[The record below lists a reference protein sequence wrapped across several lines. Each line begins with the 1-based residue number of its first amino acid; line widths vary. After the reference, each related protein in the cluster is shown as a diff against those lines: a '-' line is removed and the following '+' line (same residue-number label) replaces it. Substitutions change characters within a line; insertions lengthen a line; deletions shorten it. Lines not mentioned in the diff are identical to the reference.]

1 MSDRAAQFQVQG
13 QSQGP
18 PYNQPSLFGDAHSLG
33 YEAGPVYD
41 EMVTGTGRLRPHWQ
55 TFRDAHGPFDPDAM
69 AARWDVARRL
79 LFQHGVTYTA
89 YADPSGVDRPWP
101 LDPIPFLLPHAEWLA
116 IEAGLIQRARL
127 LELALR
133 DLYGPQTLIA
143 RGVLPPALLHAD
155 PGFLRPCHGLPVPG
169 GRRLVF
175 LGFDLVRG
183 PDGVWRVLAS
193 RTQAPGGAG
202 YALENRV
209 VLGRTLPDAFRHCNA
224 HRLAPFFEAFHR
236 TLAALAPAP
245 ADGREPRVVIITP
258 GPFNEAYF
266 EHAFLAR
273 YLGLTLVEGAD
284 LAVRDRTVYL
294 KTLSGLERVDVILR
308 RVDDA
313 WCDPLELRP
322 DSALGVPGL
331 LEAIRAGTVAVA
343 NAPGTGLTD
352 SPALIPFMP
361 ALAAALLGGDLL
373 LPDVPTLWAGRP
385 DDRAALVQRIGQLVV
400 RAAFSALGGKQRFG
414 PDLPASLRAELVDKV
429 RARPEAWAAQ
439 DIPRLS
445 TAPVW
450 RDGRLEPKPIV
461 LRVFLAAAPD
471 GADGWIA
478 MPGGLAR
485 VSADPRYPAV
495 SLQDEAGAKDT
506 WVVRQTPD
514 RRSVQIQ
521 VQSSG
526 APAADTA
533 APSTGRSGDL
543 PSRAA
548 DHFYW
553 VGRYAERAELAL
565 RILRAANA
573 RVVDDSRPG
582 AAEELVPL
590 LRLMGWIGLVPAQFA
605 SLPSDHAP
613 RGMRQALEIAA
624 FDPANPFSLRSG
636 IERLRRSAGGVRD
649 RLTGDIWRVVSLL
662 ERQATALVRPDPATL
677 AVRFDELATTL
688 AALSGLEHDA
698 MGRSH
703 GWRFLVLGRRIE
715 RAVGIVA
722 MLRGTGL
729 AQGGGADRPALEVI
743 LELIVARMAYRDRH
757 GSSVRRGPALAL
769 LLTDLEHPRSLAFQ
783 LDVIATKLG
792 NLPKPPA
799 VTAESPAAEAA
810 DLVRE
815 ARALVEALNPADSLA
830 VAALMER
837 LDSLLPEA
845 SNRLGQAWF
854 SHAYAQAT

>member
-1 MSDRAAQFQVQG
+1 MPDRAAQFQG
-13 QSQGP
+13 QFQAQS
-18 PYNQPSLFGDAHSLG
+18 QPSLFGDAHALG

-55 TFRDAHGPFDPDAM
+55 TFRETHGPFDPDAM
-69 AARWDVARRL
+69 ATRWDVARRL

-89 YADPSGVDRPWP
+89 YADPAGVDRPWP
-101 LDPIPFLLPHAEWLA
+101 LDPIPFLLPHEEWRA

-127 LELALR
+127 LELTLA
-133 DLYGPQTLIA
+133 DLYGPQRLIA
-143 RGVLPPALLHAD
+143 DGIVPPALIQAD

-209 VLGRTLPDAFRHCNA
+209 VLARMLPDAFRNCNA
-224 HRLAPFFEAFHR
+224 ERLAPFFEAFHR
-236 TLAALAPAP
+236 TLSAIAPGAE
-245 ADGREPRVVIITP
+245 DGREPRVVILTP
-258 GPFNEAYF
+258 GPYNEAYF

-284 LAVRDRTVYL
+284 LAVRDRTVFL

-352 SPALIPFMP
+352 SPALVPFMP
-361 ALAAALLGGDLL
+361 ALAQRLLGEDLA
-373 LPDVPTLWAGRP
+373 LPDVPTLWAGRAE
-385 DDRAALVQRIGQLVV
+385 DRGALLERLGQLVI
-400 RAAFSALGGKQRFG
+400 RPAFSALGGKQRFG
-414 PDLPASLRAELVDKV
+414 PDLPLSERQALATRIQAQ
-429 RARPEAWAAQ
+429 PEAWAAQ
-439 DIPRLS
+439 DVPRLS

-450 RDGRLEPKPIV
+450 RDGRPEPKPLV
-461 LRVFLAAAPD
+461 LRVFLAASPEP
-471 GADGWIA
+471 GGGWIV

-485 VSADPRYPAV
+485 VSADARYPAV

-514 RRSVQIQ
+514 RRAVQT
-521 VQSSG
+521 QS
-526 APAADTA
+526 AEPAVRDTA
-533 APSTGRSGDL
+533 TAANGRAGDL

-548 DHFYW
+548 DHLYW
-553 VGRYAERAELAL
+553 VGRYAERAEQGL

-590 LRLMGWIGLVPAQFA
+590 LRLMGWLGMVPTQFA
-605 SLPSDHAP
+605 TLPADHAP

-624 FDPANPFSLRSG
+624 FDPANPCGLRSG
-636 IERLRRSAGGVRD
+636 IERLRRAAGGVRD
-649 RLTGDIWRVVSLL
+649 RLTGDAWRVVSLL
-662 ERQATALVRPDPATL
+662 ERQATALVRPDPATM

-698 MGRSH
+698 MGRGH

-715 RAVGIVA
+715 RALGIA
-722 MLRGTGL
+722 ALLRGTGL
-729 AQGGGADRPALEVI
+729 AQGAGPDRPALEVV

-769 LLTDLEHPRSLAFQ
+769 LLTDLDHPRSLAFQ

-792 NLPKPPA
+792 NLPKPP
-799 VTAESPAAEAA
+799 VTTAESPAADAA
-810 DLVRE
+810 ALVRE
-815 ARALVEALNPADSLA
+815 ARGLLDALNPADPAA
-830 VAALMER
+830 VTALVER
-837 LDSLLPEA
+837 LDTLLPEV
-845 SNRLGQAWF
+845 SNRVGQAWF